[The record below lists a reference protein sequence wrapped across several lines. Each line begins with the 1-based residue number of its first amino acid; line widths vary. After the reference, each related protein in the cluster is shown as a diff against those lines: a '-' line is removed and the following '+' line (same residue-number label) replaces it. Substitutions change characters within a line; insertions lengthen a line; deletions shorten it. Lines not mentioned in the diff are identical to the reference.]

1 MISFEPIKYIKKI
14 LIFIYIYYF
23 YFIIILYYREL
34 IDLNNEFSK
43 LSIEDD
49 LLDIL
54 NDSTVDGVE
63 NIINNATKGILL
75 PTNNPLTNP
84 PKDTFSFKLN
94 DICHKINQYFFP
106 LSQKKNEKELSGTLK
121 LINRFTKTPLDAKKI
136 VILGVHGWFPKR
148 SIQKMVGDPTGTSVK
163 FCQEMAYSVITYYND
178 LGIDITN
185 DNVVQ
190 IPLSG
195 EGVVENRVD
204 NLYRQLEKRMDEV
217 RTADIVLVSA
227 HSQGTP
233 VSVFI
238 LNRLLENKEIDP
250 ERQTVGML
258 SMAGI
263 HHGPF
268 PTMRENFIDKF
279 VFNSKDEK

>member
-1 MISFEPIKYIKKI
+1 MHPKKENQI
-14 LIFIYIYYF
+14 ETIEN
-23 YFIIILYYREL
+23 REL

-121 LINRFTKTPLDAKKI
+121 LINRFTKTPLDAKK
-136 VILGVHGWFPKR
+136 
-148 SIQKMVGDPTGTSVK
+148 
-163 FCQEMAYSVITYYND
+163 
-178 LGIDITN
+178 
-185 DNVVQ
+185 
-190 IPLSG
+190 
-195 EGVVENRVD
+195 
-204 NLYRQLEKRMDEV
+204 
-217 RTADIVLVSA
+217 
-227 HSQGTP
+227 
-233 VSVFI
+233 
-238 LNRLLENKEIDP
+238 LL
-250 ERQTVGML
+250 
-258 SMAGI
+258 
-263 HHGPF
+263 F
-268 PTMRENFIDKF
+268 
-279 VFNSKDEK
+279 